1 MNHNEL
7 RNEFLDFFK
16 TKKHKIVAS
25 SPVIPYDDPSLMFTN
40 AGMNQ
45 FKEVLSGNE
54 TRSYNRAASIQK
66 CIRVSGKHN
75 DFEIVGFDG
84 THHTFFEML
93 GNWSFGDYYKEEAIQ
108 WSWEF
113 ITKICKLPE
122 EHLAVSI
129 YKDDNES
136 FNIWKNMI
144 KIPEE
149 KIVRLGNIDKGD
161 EENFWSMGE
170 TGPCGF
176 CTEIHYNKDNKKN
189 KKITEKIL
197 NEEYIELWNLVFMEF
212 YRNVNRDFT
221 PLKNKNVD
229 TGMGFERLLAIIQ
242 GKKSNYH
249 TDLFMP
255 LIHELENLSDKKYK
269 SNEISFQVIA
279 DHIRTLTFAI
289 ADGCHFSNEGRGYVL
304 RKILR
309 RALRHLKKLDISEPI
324 LYKLVDTV
332 IDIMDNSY
340 KDLREKKNNIKK
352 FIRIEEEKFLTT
364 LDKGLNQL
372 NNIIKQIKKSKKM
385 NIPGEEIFNLYDRFG
400 FPVDITKEIAKENDL
415 KIDEPGFQALME
427 EQKERGRQSWESDKK
442 LLNMDIISRNLINY
456 PLTSFCGYETTE
468 LENKILAIIDQ
479 DKIIEKYNSNNN
491 TTLAL
496 LLEKSPFYAEA
507 GGQVGDQGTIFNQ
520 EFEFQVM
527 DTQKYANY
535 ILHFGTLNYG
545 HIKINDKVITSVN
558 NKQRT
563 ATMRNHTA
571 THLLHASLRKI
582 VGDHIVQ
589 AGSFVSSERLRFDF
603 RHYEAIK
610 KEQIDEIE
618 KMVNS
623 VIQNNIKVEKTIK
636 DKEDAIKMGAMA
648 IFGEK
653 YGEKVRVI
661 KIDNFSTELC
671 GGTHINSTGEIGIF
685 LILSEMS
692 IASGIRRIE
701 ALTGTNALNYIQKV
715 RKNHD
720 NIKDILKVS
729 DKDIVSRVGQL
740 LNENK
745 EMEKKL
751 KSKKFNN
758 INDIIS
764 QLKNSAMEKNK
775 SRLILHIFENKNNK
789 LISTIGDNLLKQ
801 IKSGIIL
808 LFNSNKDED
817 KFSVLLLITEN
828 LIKKG
833 VKANHIIKKV
843 SLFFNGSGGGR
854 DDRAQAGGKNC
865 SLLNDIMEKSK
876 KLLLNLL

>member
-7 RNEFLDFFK
+7 RNKFLEFFK

-25 SPVIPYDDPSLMFTN
+25 SPVIPYNDPSLMFTN

-122 EHLAVSI
+122 IHLAVSI
-129 YKDDNES
+129 YNDDNES
-136 FNIWKNMI
+136 FKIWKNVI
-144 KIPEE
+144 KIPEK

-170 TGPCGF
+170 IGPCGF
-176 CTEIHYNKDNKKN
+176 CTEIHYNKKNNDNKKN
-189 KKITEKIL
+189 KKITKKIL
-197 NEEYIELWNLVFMEF
+197 DEEYIELWNLVFMEF
-212 YRNVNRDFT
+212 YRNVKGDLT
-221 PLKNKNVD
+221 PLKKKNVD

-269 SNEISFQVIA
+269 SNEISFQIIA

-324 LYKLVDTV
+324 LYRLVHTV

-372 NNIIKQIKKSKKM
+372 NNIIKHLKKSKK
-385 NIPGEEIFNLYDRFG
+385 IIISGKEIFNLYDCFG

-415 KIDEPGFQALME
+415 KIDEFGFQTLMK

-442 LLNMDIISRNLINY
+442 LLNIDIISQKLLNY
-456 PLTSFCGYETTE
+456 PSTLFCGYETTE

-545 HIKINDKVITSVN
+545 HIKINDKVITRVN

-563 ATMRNHTA
+563 STMRNHTA
-571 THLLHASLRKI
+571 THLLHSALRKV

-589 AGSFVSSERLRFDF
+589 AGSFVSPERLRFDF

-610 KEQIDEIE
+610 KEQLDEIE
-618 KMVNS
+618 KMVSS
-623 VIQNNIKVEKTIK
+623 VIQNNIKVEKIIK

-648 IFGEK
+648 IFEEK

-715 RKNHD
+715 RRNQD
-720 NIKDILKVS
+720 NIKNILKVS
-729 DKDIVSRVGQL
+729 DKDIVSRVEQL

-745 EMEKKL
+745 ESEKKL
-751 KSKKFNN
+751 NSKKFNN
-758 INDIIS
+758 VNDIIS
-764 QLKNSAMEKNK
+764 QLINSAMEKNK
-775 SRLILHIFENKNNK
+775 SRLILHIFENENNK

-801 IKSGIIL
+801 IKNGIIL
-808 LFNSNKDED
+808 FFNSNKDED
-817 KFSVLLLITEN
+817 KFSVLLLLTKN

-833 VKANHIIKKV
+833 IKANHIINKI
-843 SLFFNGSGGGR
+843 SLFFN
-854 DDRAQAGGKNC
+854 
-865 SLLNDIMEKSK
+865 
-876 KLLLNLL
+876 